1 MIVIMKAGFLFFA
14 SLCLLAQAMHQV
26 NKVADK
32 TYVTRQKNIY
42 ELFWHV
48 DQPTVYH
55 PELYQKARTFNIV
68 ENLDNYNDKV
78 SRNK

>member
-1 MIVIMKAGFLFFA
+1 
-14 SLCLLAQAMHQV
+14 MHQV

-78 SRNK
+78 SRNKWRF